1 MLYYTDMMYLYM
13 VLSLSTSPVACY
25 SQPLR
30 SSSTSVVILNDMYRS
45 SDSFVNKCGMLCSSL
60 SELNRKASSG
70 LFERHYGGDG
80 LSQDQNDYRIIEVET
95 GMFNPSSL
103 KAKSVA
109 CLRGLAEEED
119 GGVTIAPPNGPNWVL
134 LHPASAD
141 LTEGSRKQKAQS
153 LDELAQQRLKRV
165 VHFEEDSDLH
175 PSLPVS
181 STHCDLGEALNA
193 KLDSSDSSFVLAPKA
208 VNSVRLVSS
217 KDSGL
222 SDPRFNFQAPLIR
235 RRSLD
240 DIIDLAQHGEKPRGT
255 PRSHSYAALDVIPE
269 DGTFL
274 DDDTLL
280 DSRMESGKLHPLNNT
295 ANETHI
301 TMETTETIAMAT
313 SSGLFDDEAHHGAS
327 STADNCSSLSQP
339 GPLIAAHTSTATEGV
354 TTQEPLSEE
363 GLFSQNATQTVAD
376 EQSAVESEGEEG
388 AAAALQ
394 DAYQDMMVE
403 GDEGSEASPVSQT
416 SMEGTP
422 PLKIKVSFTIIEEAE
437 RKVVKDPSP
446 IRVGGAGGEVG
457 SISKSPQCDKAL
469 LPNHGT
475 TSQTGGSPK
484 VGENLP
490 LNTSVSAGED
500 SDCHGDQSADNA
512 GESASNSV
520 HIIRE
525 IFLKQ
530 PQGEG
535 DHARKLQPP
544 DRSQQRRKSKEMLAK
559 RWPQLLEEERRWVDG
574 DDDLLLCASVTTLD
588 LTDSETDLQST
599 SEPNLHTSRR
609 VKVYSGSEGFTD
621 GQTPPGPLVGAGS
634 SDRKQE
640 LEDVDWFSGVVTE
653 TLQFQM
659 DKQDEVIPDIGGSHF
674 ALGNHSDSDDSTS
687 DSTDNSD
694 DDEFVRPSI
703 VSGLDLTSMTPPPH
717 YPTLKNILNHNQM
730 YLPTS
735 GESPYSTGDLPM
747 MSLEHRK
754 VSTKPRMSI
763 IKEEEEALEELIRR
777 M

>member
-1 MLYYTDMMYLYM
+1 MYMY
-13 VLSLSTSPVACY
+13 VTSLSTSPSACY

-45 SDSFVNKCGMLCSSL
+45 SDSFVNKRGMLCSSL
-60 SELNRKASSG
+60 SELNRKTSSG

-95 GMFNPSSL
+95 GMFSPSSP

-109 CLRGLAEEED
+109 CLRGLAEEEG
-119 GGVTIAPPNGPNWVL
+119 GGVAIAPLNSPNLAL
-134 LHPASAD
+134 LCSSSAD
-141 LTEGSRKQKAQS
+141 LIEGNRKQKARS
-153 LDELAQQRLKRV
+153 MDELAPQRLKRV
-165 VHFEEDSDLH
+165 VHFEDDSDSH
-175 PSLPVS
+175 PPHPVS
-181 STHCDLGEALNA
+181 STHCGEVLNA
-193 KLDSSDSSFVLAPKA
+193 TVDCSDGGFVLAPKA
-208 VNSVRLVSS
+208 ANSVRLVSS
-217 KDSGL
+217 KESGL
-222 SDPRFNFQAPLIR
+222 ADPRSNSQVPVMR

-240 DIIDLAQHGEKPRGT
+240 DIIDLAQYGEKPRGT
-255 PRSHSYAALDVIPE
+255 PCSHSYATLDAISE

-274 DDDTLL
+274 DDDTHHL
-280 DSRMESGKLHPLNNT
+280 DSRVESRRLHSPNNT
-295 ANETHI
+295 SNEMHI

-313 SSGLFDDEAHHGAS
+313 NSGLFDEDHQGTS
-327 STADNCSSLSQP
+327 STTDSCSSLSQP
-339 GPLIAAHTSTATEGV
+339 GPLIAAQTSTAAEGV
-354 TTQEPLSEE
+354 TTQESLSEE
-363 GLFSQNATQTVAD
+363 GLFSQNATQTTAD
-376 EQSAVESEGEEG
+376 EQSVVEAQGEEG

-394 DAYQDMMVE
+394 DTYQDMMVE
-403 GDEGSEASPVSQT
+403 GDEGSDASPVSQT

-446 IRVGGAGGEVG
+446 IRVGGAGGELG
-457 SISKSPQCDKAL
+457 SISRSPQCDKGL
-469 LPNHGT
+469 VSNDGT
-475 TSQTGGSPK
+475 TSQTNGSPK

-490 LNTSVSAGED
+490 LNTYVSAEED
-500 SDCHGDQSADNA
+500 SGYHGNQSADRA
-512 GESASNSV
+512 RGSTSNSV

-544 DRSQQRRKSKEMLAK
+544 DRSQRRKSKEMLAK
-559 RWPQLLEEERRWVDG
+559 RWPKLLEEERRWLDG

-588 LTDSETDLQST
+588 LTDSETDLQPT
-599 SEPNLHTSRR
+599 SEPNLHISGQ

-621 GQTPPGPLVGAGS
+621 EQTPPGPLVDAGI
-634 SDRKQE
+634 SDGKQE

-659 DKQDEVIPDIGGSHF
+659 DKQDEVIPEVGGSHF
-674 ALGNHSDSDDSTS
+674 ALGNHSNSDDSTT
-687 DSTDNSD
+687 DSTDNDSD

-703 VSGLDLTSMTPPPH
+703 VSGLDLASMTPPPQ

-735 GESPYSTGDLPM
+735 GESPYSAGDLPM

-763 IKEEEEALEELIRR
+763 IKEEEEALVLDELIRKI
-777 M
+777 